1 MAQKLKFG
9 NGTWATKEGSTLA
22 YNDENNNYKP
32 LPFSFERD
40 SIATRVNKE
49 GLIEVVGNDI
59 PRIDYTDSTEGALL
73 LEPSRSNLVTYSE
86 AFDNAYWIRNGSS
99 VTSGFLSPDGTL
111 NASKLSEDNT
121 NAIHRIYQ
129 TATVSASPNAT
140 ISIYVKYNQRKFV
153 LIRVADSSVGRW
165 YDIENGVLG
174 STYTGTSNDSSIESV
189 GNGWYRISISHTVSN
204 QARLELW
211 VSDTES
217 ISAYQGDTNKGV
229 YIYGAQ
235 LEQGSYPTSYIPT
248 NGSTVQRAAETA
260 NGSGNSEVFND
271 SEGVLFCDIA
281 ALTEIDTFRAIS
293 ISSGSDNNRIN
304 IWYWNNGTFKID
316 SNSGANVQS
325 NFDFDA
331 NMTLFNKIAFKYKQ
345 NDFCVFHNGFKIGI
359 DTSGITP
366 VGLSELSFDRANGA
380 YPFYGKTKEIAYYD
394 TVLTDAELE
403 YMTSYRSLSEL
414 VTELNLNTL

>member
-1 MAQKLKFG
+1 MAQTYKFG

-22 YNDENNNYKP
+22 YSDTNNAFKP
-32 LPFSFERD
+32 LPFSFERN
-40 SIATRVNKE
+40 SIGTRVNKE

-59 PRIDYTDSTEGALL
+59 PRIDYKDSADGVLL
-73 LEPSRSNLVTYSE
+73 LEPSRSNSVINSEPTSNEGSASGITYES
-86 AFDNAYWIRNGSS
+86 FNWVIGFTNCVKFGDNS
-99 VTSGFLSPDGTL
+99 
-111 NASKLSEDNT
+111 
-121 NAIHRIYQ
+121 AITYRYGG
-129 TATVSASPNAT
+129 TVSASTEYTLSVFIIMDDLSEPFITN
-140 ISIYVKYNQRKFV
+140 
-153 LIRVADSSVGRW
+153 SSVGGDFSLNIGNTIASGTNNPNVSMGNNIWRVSKTSVANVTSSN
-165 YDIENGVLG
+165 NGIIK
-174 STYTGTSNDSSIESV
+174 YTTQSSKGFRVV
-189 GNGWYRISISHTVSN
+189 GLQI
-204 QARLELW
+204 
-211 VSDTES
+211 
-217 ISAYQGDTNKGV
+217 
-229 YIYGAQ
+229 
-235 LEQGSYPTSYIPT
+235 EQGSYATSYIPT

-271 SEGVLFCDIA
+271 SEGVLFADIA

-380 YPFYGKTKEIAYYD
+380 YPFYGKTKEIGYYD

-403 YMTSYRSLSEL
+403 TLTSYRSLSEL